1 MDSLSGVG
9 KVRKEISDKIFWLYR
24 AIKRASIEDLT
35 EVSGI
40 GLNTA
45 KSIFEELH
53 N

>member
-1 MDSLSGVG
+1 MRKKSLIRYFGSI
-9 KVRKEISDKIFWLYR
+9 EQL
-24 AIKRASIEDLT
+24 KRASIEDLT